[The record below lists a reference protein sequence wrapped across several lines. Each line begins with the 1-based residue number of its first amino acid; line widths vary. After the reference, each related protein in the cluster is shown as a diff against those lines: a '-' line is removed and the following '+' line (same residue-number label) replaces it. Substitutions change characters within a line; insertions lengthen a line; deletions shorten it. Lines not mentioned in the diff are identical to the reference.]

1 MLPVLETERLV
12 LRSMMAS
19 DAANIQKLASAY
31 EIASNTLTM
40 PHPYPDGAAEVFI
53 SAVRDEMEG
62 GESFVFGITL
72 KGEVIGC
79 IGLHPTTQFNRAEM
93 GYWIGLPY
101 WGQGYTTEAAAKIL
115 EFGFETLELNRIYA
129 AHFTHNPAS
138 GRVMQKIGL
147 RYEGTMRQ
155 HYRRF
160 DVYQDTAFYGLL
172 REDYVAIK
180 KGDAAKNGAGG

>member
-1 MLPVLETERLV
+1 MTPVLETKRLV
-12 LRSMMAS
+12 LRAMMAS
-19 DAANIQKLASAY
+19 DAPNIQKLASAY

-53 SAVRDEMEG
+53 SAVRDEMER
-62 GESFVFGITL
+62 GEAFVFGITL
-72 KGEVIGC
+72 NGEVIGC
-79 IGLHPTTQFNRAEM
+79 IGLHPTPQFNRAEI
-93 GYWIGLPY
+93 GYWVGLPY
-101 WGQGYTTEAAAKIL
+101 WGRGYTTEAATKIL

-147 RYEGTMRQ
+147 VYEGTLRQ

-160 DVYQDTAFYGLL
+160 EEYQDTAYYGLL
-172 REDYVAIK
+172 REDYVAM
-180 KGDAAKNGAGG
+180 KNEGARG